1 MRNTRA
7 GLTGAAM
14 LMALATTG
22 CVTTAEGGPSLV
34 RFDNPADACNAQRQ
48 PLIDTERR
56 LSQNMMA
63 GALIG
68 GAVGAGAGA
77 AIGDGDAGAIL
88 AGALIGGL
96 LGGTLGYQEGLA
108 QRHTTREDMLTEIN
122 QDAGVDAGRFSTT
135 RGLIA
140 NLNACRNQQIDTIQA
155 DHAAGR
161 ISAPQ
166 ARTRLD
172 QTRQAVDQDN
182 ELIAQVLGHMAR
194 RTDTY
199 LDAARRTTDLDD
211 QELLGQAYAYAPGQ
225 ILWNDSTAAV
235 GKPLEVKVDSANLRA
250 GPGTNHRQ
258 VGSLR
263 RGDVVTEAGR
273 SGDWVRIAHDS
284 EPAFIHAN
292 LVQDAGRL
300 NATPRAGTART
311 VTATPTPTSRPEVKT
326 EVQRAVVE
334 SRDATAVGEQSH
346 AQLSSRLD
354 DMYTILGAN

>member
-1 MRNTRA
+1 
-7 GLTGAAM
+7 M
-14 LMALATTG
+14 LMALAASG
-22 CVTTAEGGPSLV
+22 CVSTTDGGPSLV
-34 RFDNPADACNAQRQ
+34 RFDNAADACNAQRQ

-56 LSQNMMA
+56 LSQNMVA

-77 AIGDGDAGAIL
+77 ALGQGDARAVL

-96 LGGTLGYQEGLA
+96 MGATLGYQDGLA
-108 QRHTTREDMLTEIN
+108 RRHTTREAMLAEIN
-122 QDAGVDAGRFSTT
+122 QDAGADAKHFSST

-140 NLNACRNQQIDTIQA
+140 NLNTCRNGQIDAIQA

-161 ISAPQ
+161 ISATQ

-211 QELLGQAYAYAPGQ
+211 QELLGQAYAYTPGP
-225 ILWNDSTAAV
+225 ILWNDAA
-235 GKPLEVKVDSANLRA
+235 GSGRSLEVKVGSANLRA
-250 GPGTNHRQ
+250 GPGTNHGQ

-263 RGDVVTEAGR
+263 RGDVVTEVGR
-273 SGDWVRIAHDS
+273 SGDWVRINYNNQ
-284 EPAFIHAN
+284 PAFIRAN
-292 LVQDAGRL
+292 LVQEAGLLATDARS
-300 NATPRAGTART
+300 AAAP
-311 VTATPTPTSRPEVKT
+311 VPTPVARPRIKT

-334 SRDATAVGEQSH
+334 SRDTVAVGEQSH

-354 DMYTILGAN
+354 DMYTILGPN